1 MLWGLGL
8 CDTGDAH
15 TRGEQLPWHSE
26 PKPAP
31 CPCCPW
37 GLVALQLPHLI
48 LWREITTTVAAGGA
62 SPPAPTL
69 HRAVK
74 WLLVWDSLLSVWA
87 DVESQNQEC
96 PGTSKDH

>member
-8 CDTGDAH
+8 CDTRDAH

-37 GLVALQLPHLI
+37 GLVALLLPHLI
-48 LWREITTTVAAGGA
+48 LWREITTTQWQLGELLLLL
-62 SPPAPTL
+62 L
-69 HRAVK
+69 HFTD
-74 WLLVWDSLLSVWA
+74 L
-87 DVESQNQEC
+87 
-96 PGTSKDH
+96 